1 MLTDAKCRNATCP
14 AERKQARF
22 SDSGGLYLQVSPGG
36 SKRWFLKYRMDGKEK
51 QLALGSYPAVSL
63 AEARKARDAA
73 KLQKAQG
80 ADPVQTR
87 QFEKLKAS
95 VGSGNTL
102 SAVAADWLELNKPN
116 WSDTHYVRE
125 ERNLRKDV
133 LPFLGARAIA
143 DIRPVELLAIIQKI
157 EARGSP
163 SVPGRVLI
171 TSHGVWCHAVA
182 TGRAERDIT
191 ADIKKAL
198 KTHIKGNFPAIIDPK
213 EVGELLRA
221 SLAYRGGPVVRAALM
236 MAPMLFQ
243 RPGNLRTMRWADLD
257 RDAGLWTIPSADMKR
272 SVAAKR
278 DGAAHKVPLPRQAV
292 AAILKLQPLTGH
304 GEYVFPGLRDHSKPM
319 SEAAVNAALHAMGYK
334 DIHTWHGYRATGR
347 TLLREVFKVD
357 IDVIEAQLAHVGG
370 KTHGGAYDR
379 TTFVDERVT
388 VLQQWA
394 DYLDKLRQGADVIP
408 MPQRVA

>member
-14 AERKQARF
+14 PERRQARF
-22 SDSGGLYLQVSPGG
+22 SDSGGLYLQVSPAG
-36 SKRWFLKYRMDGKEK
+36 SKRWFLKYRTDGKEK
-51 QLALGSYPAVSL
+51 QLALGGYPAVSL
-63 AEARKARDAA
+63 ADARKARDAA

-102 SAVAADWLELNKPN
+102 NAVAADWLALNKPN

-133 LPFLGARAIA
+133 LPFLGTRVIA
-143 DIRPVELLAIIQKI
+143 DIRPVELLAVIQKV
-157 EARGSP
+157 EARSAP

-191 ADIKKAL
+191 TDIKKAL

-213 EVGELLRA
+213 ELAELLRA

-236 MAPMLFQ
+236 MAPLLFQ
-243 RPGNLRTMRWADLD
+243 RPLNLRTMRWADVD
-257 RDAGLWTIPSADMKR
+257 RDAGLWTIPSEDMKR
-272 SVAAKR
+272 RKAEKQNGQPHVVS
-278 DGAAHKVPLPRQAV
+278 LPRQAL
-292 AAILKLQPLTGH
+292 ALLDGLHPLTGH
-304 GEYVFPGLRDHSKPM
+304 GVYVFPGLRDHEKPM
-319 SEAAVNAALHAMGYK
+319 SEAGVNAALHAMGYK
-334 DIHTWHGYRATGR
+334 DRHTWHGYRTTGR
-347 TLLREVFKVD
+347 TILRQVLKFPVD
-357 IDVIEAQLAHVGG
+357 VLETQLAHKGQI
-370 KTHGGAYDR
+370 THNGAYDR
-379 TTFVDERVT
+379 ATHLEERT
-388 VLQQWA
+388 DMLQVWA
-394 DYLDKLRQGADVIP
+394 DYLDKLAAGADVLEFV
-408 MPQRVA
+408 RKRA